1 MSMYPPLRIHLAGSA
16 GTTGKASPRLIGGE
30 APVSLSLSDY
40 DVANFDLV
48 I

>member
-1 MSMYPPLRIHLAGSA
+1 MSMYPPLKIHLAGLA
-16 GTTGKASPRLIGGE
+16 GTTGKVSPRLIGGE

-40 DVANFDLV
+40 DVTKFDLV